1 MFVKNFYTV
10 SNYLFGLKHFKIDL
24 FNVISNQF
32 MNEIENKIVKYN
44 FQKVLF
50 LMMLNIKFK

>member
-1 MFVKNFYTV
+1 MFVNHFYTV
-10 SNYLFGLKHFKIDL
+10 SNYLFGLKHFKIVL

-50 LMMLNIKFK
+50 